1 MITSKQRSYL
11 RSLAIKL
18 EPIFHVGKNGIED
31 AFLKQVA
38 EALEARELIK
48 IAVLD
53 NSEYTSRQAS
63 DYICEKLD
71 CDGVQS
77 IGKKLVLYRKS
88 NKNSKIELI

>member
-77 IGKKLVLYRKS
+77 IGKKVVLYRKS